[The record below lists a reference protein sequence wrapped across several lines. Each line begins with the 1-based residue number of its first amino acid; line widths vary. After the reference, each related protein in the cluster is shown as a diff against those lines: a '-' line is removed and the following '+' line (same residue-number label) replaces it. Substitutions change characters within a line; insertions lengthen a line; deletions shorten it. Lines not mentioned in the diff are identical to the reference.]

1 MCTQQAHSRHTDGTC
16 KIEKSQF
23 IWNFRDFHA
32 YESVWCALCVQI
44 LFLFSY
50 YLELLRV
57 GLKLQ
62 NEHRRGIVAQ
72 KLASVAQFEIW
83 SFLDQ
88 KSDLLPKCSNIKW
101 CVCHRC
107 AWNVPAVCTYYTV
120 LKTWKYGPLR
130 FKGRV
135 ARVSTTK
142 ICCCKLF

>member
-23 IWNFRDFHA
+23 LWHFRDFHA

-44 LFLFSY
+44 LFLFFY

-72 KLASVAQFEIW
+72 NLASVAQFEIW

-88 KSDLLPKCSNIKW
+88 KSDFLPKCSNIKW
-101 CVCHRC
+101 CVCYLC
-107 AWNVPAVCTYYTV
+107 AWNVPAVCTYFMMIT
-120 LKTWKYGPLR
+120 TWKYGPLR
-130 FKGRV
+130 FQRRV

-142 ICCCKLF
+142 PRFGNSF